1 MTRRYLFLCPDE
13 KSASG
18 GIAVIYDVV
27 ALLNKSGYRAA
38 VIHNAPDAGYPDY
51 PDPVPMFYSKNMQR
65 VYWRHARL
73 RARAKIFRDW
83 VGSRKKK
90 LQLIDL
96 RPTDV
101 IVAPEF
107 QVAEAIEAFE
117 GMNIAVFV
125 QNPFSLMTSCHR
137 ASERGFN
144 PKTQVRF
151 WFGIADVCRSH
162 LNVLGLKPSAIFP
175 VTMKP
180 HEFPFQT
187 RKEKLI
193 TYMPRKRP
201 WEAALLAEALV
212 RRDRL
217 LGYRL
222 EALENMP
229 RTEVAAKL
237 ARTRIF
243 ISLLKH
249 EALGFPAAEA
259 MAAGCVVV
267 GFDGLGTAEYF
278 DNDVGIPV
286 TEGDI
291 AALITAV
298 EQTVAEYEADPS
310 RLDTMRHKA
319 SERVNMLY
327 SVSAFQNGVLNA
339 WNQFND
345 ILDNQGL

>member
-38 VIHNAPDAGYPDY
+38 VIHNAPDSGYPDY
-51 PDPVPMFYSKNMQR
+51 PDPVPMFYTKNMQR
-65 VYWRHARL
+65 VYWRHARP
-73 RARAKIFRDW
+73 RARAKIVRDW
-83 VGSRKKK
+83 LGSRRKK
-90 LQLIDL
+90 LELIDL

-107 QVAEAIEAFE
+107 QVAEAIEAFD

-137 ASERGFN
+137 ALERGFN

-151 WFGIADVCRSH
+151 WFGIAEVCRSH
-162 LNVLGLKPSAIFP
+162 LDVLGLEPSAIFP

-180 HEFPFQT
+180 HEFPFQAH
-187 RKEKLI
+187 KEKLI

-201 WEAALLAEALV
+201 WEAVLIAEALV
-212 RRDRL
+212 RRNRL
-217 LGYRL
+217 QGYRV
-222 EALENMP
+222 EALENIP
-229 RTEVAAKL
+229 RAEVAVKL
-237 ARTRIF
+237 SQTRIF
-243 ISLLKH
+243 ISLLKN

-259 MAAGCVVV
+259 MAAGCIVI

-278 DNDVGIPV
+278 DSDVGIPV

-291 AALITAV
+291 AGVVAAV
-298 EQTVAEYEADPS
+298 EKAIAEYETDPS
-310 RLDTMRHKA
+310 RLDMMRKKA
-319 SERVNMLY
+319 SERVNDRY
-327 SVSAFQNGVLNA
+327 SKNAFEAHAIEA
-339 WNQFND
+339 WR
-345 ILDNQGL
+345 ILDGQLNSRA